1 MKSRRRFLA
10 TGFAAGVLALH
21 RSAFAH
27 GGAEKDAKPG
37 AGIATDV
44 ATEAAT
50 DTPRE
55 QQPWGIA
62 GDEKAVSRTVPIV
75 MTDAMRFVP
84 DRIDVRLGET
94 IRFTHENR
102 GAVMHEMVVGTPATL
117 AEHAELMQRFPEM
130 EHDEPWM
137 AHVAPGGRGEMLW
150 QFNRAG
156 EFQFACLIPGH
167 FQAGMVGT
175 IRVLG

>member
-27 GGAEKDAKPG
+27 GGAEKDAKPA
-37 AGIATDV
+37 AGI

-50 DTPRE
+50 ETSRE
-55 QQPWGIA
+55 QQAWGIA
-62 GDEKAVSRTVPIV
+62 GDEKAVSRTIAIV

-84 DRIDVRLGET
+84 DRIEVRLGET

-102 GAVMHEMVVGTPATL
+102 GAVMHEMVLGTPATL

-137 AHVAPGGRGEMLW
+137 AHIAPGGRGEMLW

-167 FQAGMVGT
+167 FQAGMVGA

>member
-27 GGAEKDAKPG
+27 GGAERVAKPP
-37 AGIATDV
+37 AEIATD
-44 ATEAAT
+44 AIA
-50 DTPRE
+50 DTPRA
-55 QQPWGIA
+55 QQAWGVA
-62 GDEKAVSRTVPIV
+62 GDEKGVSRTIAIL
-75 MTDAMRFVP
+75 MTDEMRFVP
-84 DRIDVRLGET
+84 ERIDVRLGEI

-102 GAVMHEMVVGTPATL
+102 GGVMHEMVIGTPATL

-137 AHVAPGGRGEMLW
+137 AHIAPGGRGEVLW

-156 EFQFACLIPGH
+156 ELQFACLIPGH
-167 FQAGMVGT
+167 FQAGMIGSIKVG
-175 IRVLG
+175 

>member
-27 GGAEKDAKPG
+27 GGAEKATKP
-37 AGIATDV
+37 AAEI

-50 DTPRE
+50 ETSRE
-55 QQPWGIA
+55 QQAWGIA
-62 GDEKAVSRTVPIV
+62 GDEKAVSRTIAIV

-84 DRIDVRLGET
+84 DRIEVRLGET

-102 GAVMHEMVVGTPATL
+102 GAVMHEIMLGTPATL

-137 AHVAPGGRGEMLW
+137 AHIAPGGRGEMLW

-167 FQAGMVGT
+167 FQAGMVGA

>member
-1 MKSRRRFLA
+1 MEIARLMNDRRRFLA
-10 TGFAAGVLALH
+10 TGLAAGLLVVH

-27 GGAEKDAKPG
+27 GDAEQAAK
-37 AGIATDV
+37 AVAVIAV
-44 ATEAAT
+44 

-55 QQPWGIA
+55 QQAWGIA
-62 GDEKAVSRTVPIV
+62 GDEKAVSRTIPIV
-75 MTDAMRFVP
+75 MTGQMRFLP
-84 DRIDVRLGET
+84 DRIDVRRGET

-117 AEHAELMQRFPEM
+117 AEHAQLMQRFPEM

-167 FQAGMVGT
+167 FQSGMIGT